1 MASRNIKKSK
11 QQQRDDAR
19 KWAKG
24 KLAGNNKTSPKQKT
38 SAEVISRDNK
48 ANTPSTSTSKQK
60 SRVEAKE
67 RARNWARERKNKAAA
82 AKKKPMSA
90 ASKAEAK
97 SRARKWAKERF
108 GETSNDS
115 LLSHEEDEDDEINTG
130 FCRMGIAARDEEFRE
145 GRRREKN
152 DAQGSNYSFYSGA
165 HQQSSY
171 SSNNSRSHDNG
182 GRHARREEES
192 QHGRNNFHGRGF
204 GTTQGAAPTYDDER
218 PTNATTQQYTE
229 EQAEAVDRVI
239 QASKSGTLSHYKVLN
254 VRRNASNDDIKKAYR
269 RLALQIHPDKNLH
282 PSAAEAFQILGS
294 SYEILKSESKR
305 ARYDRRCNHSSSSSG
320 QQHRTSSSYY
330 GNREEA
336 YASYSNANFGHGFYN
351 RSHNPF
357 GGRSRPS
364 SNPFGF
370 QGGMAEESSS
380 SDSYDGGGSGGNGY
394 YQSDFGFG

>member
-24 KLAGNNKTSPKQKT
+24 KLAGNNKKSSKQKI

-48 ANTPSTSTSKQK
+48 ASTPSASTPKQK
-60 SRVEAKE
+60 SRAEAKE

-82 AKKKPMSA
+82 AKKKPMSSEA
-90 ASKAEAK
+90 KAEAK
-97 SRARKWAKERF
+97 ARARKWANERF
-108 GETSNDS
+108 GKTSNDNDS
-115 LLSHEEDEDDEINTG
+115 MLSDVEDEDDEINTG

-152 DAQGSNYSFYSGA
+152 DAQRSNYSFYSGA

-171 SSNNSRSHDNG
+171 SSNNSRSHDNE

-192 QHGRNNFHGRGF
+192 QNGRNYFHGRGF
-204 GTTQGAAPTYDDER
+204 GATQGAAPTY
-218 PTNATTQQYTE
+218 NATTQQYTE

-305 ARYDRRCNHSSSSSG
+305 ARYDRRYNHSSSSSG
-320 QQHRTSSSYY
+320 QQHRTSSAYY

-357 GGRSRPS
+357 GGRSKPS

-370 QGGMAEESSS
+370 RGGMAEESSS
-380 SDSYDGGGSGGNGY
+380 SDSYDDGGSGGNGY
-394 YQSDFGFG
+394 YQSGFGFS

>member
-115 LLSHEEDEDDEINTG
+115 LLSDVEDEDDQINSR

-165 HQQSSY
+165 H
-171 SSNNSRSHDNG
+171 H
-182 GRHARREEES
+182 
-192 QHGRNNFHGRGF
+192 NFHGRGF
-204 GTTQGAAPTYDDER
+204 GTTQDAAPTYDDER
-218 PTNATTQQYTE
+218 PTNATTQQHTE

-269 RLALQIHPDKNLH
+269 RLALQVHPDKNLH

-320 QQHRTSSSYY
+320 QQHRTSSAYY

-370 QGGMAEESSS
+370 RGGMAEESSS

-394 YQSDFGFG
+394 NQSDFGFG